1 MSDYFDLAPQLAADC
16 IVLGDLALC
25 RVLLMNDARY
35 PWLILVPR
43 RADITELYQLSA
55 VEQAQLMVESSQV
68 GTALMTI
75 FSGDKLNIAALGNVV
90 PQLHIHHVVRY
101 KADETWPAPVWGK
114 GKAIAYLP
122 EELVA
127 VREVLATIF
136 RT

>member
-127 VREVLATIF
+127 VREALATIF